1 MSKIN
6 PSSVTSDP
14 SLDKNYDYPLKS
26 DITGSK
32 DTKRVL
38 SLDNILTPPKTIQEE
53 WHEPRLSARQKEEE
67 KERRDQMKKLDYH
80 KLVANQR
87 VANNKIYDIKEE
99 QENIKKEIPIIWRKV
114 LPLPVLF

>member
-1 MSKIN
+1 MTKIN
-6 PSSVTSDP
+6 PSSLTSDP
-14 SLDKNYDYPLKS
+14 SLDKKHDYPLKS

-67 KERRDQMKKLDYH
+67 KERRDQMKEYFSR
-80 KLVANQR
+80 NQHG
-87 VANNKIYDIKEE
+87 IS
-99 QENIKKEIPIIWRKV
+99 IILHTTLTKYMTINGRRSNRDH
-114 LPLPVLF
+114 